1 MKLGLKKIQETIF
14 SSNIILHK
22 NVYPKDSKPM
32 KGRFLFLSSGS
43 RLSIMMQ
50 FSALQRGNLVSGDGA
65 TYTQPLSV
73 KTLVRALKV
82 INLCENKLL
91 FVVYIF

>member
-1 MKLGLKKIQETIF
+1 
-14 SSNIILHK
+14 
-22 NVYPKDSKPM
+22 M

-50 FSALQRGNLVSGDGA
+50 FSSLQRGNLISGDGA

-73 KTLVRALKV
+73 KTLLRARKD
-82 INLCENKLL
+82 INLCGNKLL
-91 FVVYIF
+91 YVVYIILNTNLPLAANLLQI